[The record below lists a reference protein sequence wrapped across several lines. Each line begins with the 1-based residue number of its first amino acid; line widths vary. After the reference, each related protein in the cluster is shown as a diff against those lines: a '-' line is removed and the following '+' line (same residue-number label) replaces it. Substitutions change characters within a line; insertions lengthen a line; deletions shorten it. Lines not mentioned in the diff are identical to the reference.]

1 MVLAALQRPG
11 GSSVTDTKEML
22 DAVRTRIPLATDDVA
37 AAIDACLRCTQTCTT
52 CANADLAEENVDELA
67 VCAARCLN
75 CADVC
80 DLTARLLSR
89 PAHWDLYVIHR
100 LLQACARTCD
110 SSAEECA
117 RHAQHHRH
125 CAICEKVCRACGQ
138 ACAALLEA
146 QAFAE
151 IEAAAHA

>member
-1 MVLAALQRPG
+1 M
-11 GSSVTDTKEML
+11 TDTKEML
-22 DAVRTRIPLATDDVA
+22 DAVRTRITLATEDVA

-52 CANADLAEENVDELA
+52 CANADLAEDDVDELRL
-67 VCAARCLN
+67 CAALCLN

-80 DLTARLLSR
+80 DVTLRLLSR
-89 PAHWDLYVIHR
+89 PAHWDPYAIQRVV
-100 LLQACARTCD
+100 QACVRTCN

-125 CAICEKVCRACGQ
+125 CAICEKVCRACAQ

-146 QAFAE
+146 ETFKELGDPAGA
-151 IEAAAHA
+151 